1 MYVHTEVLG
10 ILHASGLLASFY
22 KHFFYFVDFIF
33 VFLFFTVFSV
43 FCAPKMIKLS
53 VCVRECANDTVLG
66 DTLQL
71 SVQLYDYIALFIN
84 DLRSLCVRSECLMKS
99 SPYDC
104 RCTWTD
110 TTYSTV

>member
-1 MYVHTEVLG
+1 
-10 ILHASGLLASFY
+10 
-22 KHFFYFVDFIF
+22 
-33 VFLFFTVFSV
+33 
-43 FCAPKMIKLS
+43 MIKLS

-66 DTLQL
+66 DTLHL

-110 TTYSTV
+110 TTYSI